1 MIQEGKQNE
10 LLNRQRHERSEDIK
24 KTNDILVNKML
35 SRLLTNKDPM
45 RLASH

>member
-10 LLNRQRHERSEDIK
+10 LSNTQRHERCEDIK
-24 KTNDILVNKML
+24 KTNDILVNEML
-35 SRLLTNKDPM
+35 TRLLTNKDPM